1 LVTSN
6 PNELLFLF
14 GSFTILLLI
23 AGFYCLVVT
32 RSFLRAV
39 IAIEL
44 LIKAVTLFFIAVG
57 YITGKPAMT
66 QALVITIIVV
76 EVVIVVIAGGIGIS
90 VFRKNDS
97 LDITLLNK
105 MKG

>member
-1 LVTSN
+1 MPNN
-6 PNELLFLF
+6 PSELLYIF

-57 YITGKPAMT
+57 YITGKPALT

-76 EVVIVVIAGGIGIS
+76 EVVIVVIAGGIAIS

>member
-1 LVTSN
+1 M
-6 PNELLFLF
+6 
-14 GSFTILLLI
+14 I

-57 YITGKPAMT
+57 YITGKPALT
-66 QALVITIIVV
+66 QALVITVIVV

-97 LDITLLNK
+97 LDITLLSK

>member
-1 LVTSN
+1 MAPNN
-6 PNELLFLF
+6 PGELLYIF

-57 YITGKPAMT
+57 YITGKPALT
-66 QALVITIIVV
+66 QALVITVIVV
-76 EVVIVVIAGGIGIS
+76 EVVVVVIAGGIAIS

-105 MKG
+105 LKG

>member
-1 LVTSN
+1 MVTNN

-44 LIKAVTLFFIAVG
+44 LIKAVTLFFVAVG
-57 YITGKPAMT
+57 YITGKTALT
-66 QALVITIIVV
+66 QALVITVIVV
-76 EVVIVVIAGGIGIS
+76 EVIVVVIAGGIAIS

>member
-1 LVTSN
+1 MQNN
-6 PNELLFLF
+6 PIQLIYVF
-14 GSFTILLLI
+14 GSFTVLMLV
-23 AGFYCLVVT
+23 AGFYCLIAT

-57 YITGKPAMT
+57 YITDKPALV
-66 QALVITIIVV
+66 QALVITVIVV
-76 EVVIVVIAGGIGIS
+76 EVVVVVVAGGIAIS

-97 LDITLLNK
+97 LDITLLNQL
-105 MKG
+105 KG

>member
-1 LVTSN
+1 MPNNPAQLVYI
-6 PNELLFLF
+6 F
-14 GSFTILLLI
+14 GSFTVLLLI

-57 YITGKPAMT
+57 YITGKPALT

-76 EVVIVVIAGGIGIS
+76 EVVIVVIAGGIAIS

>member
-57 YITGKPAMT
+57 YITGKPALT
-66 QALVITIIVV
+66 QALVITVIVV

-97 LDITLLNK
+97 LDITLLSK

>member
-1 LVTSN
+1 MVTNN

>member
-1 LVTSN
+1 MVTSN

-57 YITGKPAMT
+57 YITGKPALT
-66 QALVITIIVV
+66 QALVITVIVV

-97 LDITLLNK
+97 LDITLLSK

>member
-1 LVTSN
+1 MTNN

>member
-1 LVTSN
+1 MAANN
-6 PNELLFLF
+6 PVELLYVF
-14 GSFTILLLI
+14 GSFTVLMLV
-23 AGFYCLVVT
+23 AGFYCLIAT

-57 YITGKPAMT
+57 YITAKPALT
-66 QALVITIIVV
+66 QALVITVIVV
-76 EVVIVVIAGGIGIS
+76 EVVVVVIAGGIAIS

-97 LDITLLNK
+97 LNISLLNK
-105 MKG
+105 LKG

>member
-1 LVTSN
+1 
-6 PNELLFLF
+6 LF